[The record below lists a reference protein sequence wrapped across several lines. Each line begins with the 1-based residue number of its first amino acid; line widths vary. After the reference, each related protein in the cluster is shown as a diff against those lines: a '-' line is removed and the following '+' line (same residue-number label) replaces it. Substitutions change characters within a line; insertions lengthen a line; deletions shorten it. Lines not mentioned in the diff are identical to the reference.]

1 MVDEGPLASNLG
13 AGDARGGDA
22 GARWREDDDDEGGSD
37 EARIHRLLTRE
48 LGAKLADGFM
58 LARETQERW
67 ARRRHPHEGLRER
80 KKRRTRQQISDVAT
94 TLFVRRG
101 FDHVKVSQIAQI
113 VGVSEK
119 TVYNYFPTKESL
131 VFDRTDATV
140 ERLVHALRER
150 APGESP
156 TRAVL
161 RALGE
166 DMDDIEDL
174 PDEVYEFLPLFAQM
188 VEATPSLRAAW
199 LDLQRRLVDVA
210 TDELAAL
217 ADVDPRDPE
226 PMVAARAIVA
236 LSDLSLAS
244 RTRHIEQGL
253 RGRELRDA
261 VMDDLDRAARLLDA
275 GLWSFNLLT
284 QGARTRQQ
292 LREAATAAEDARRQ
306 VLDALRQAR
315 TAWREIRGR

>member
-1 MVDEGPLASNLG
+1 M
-13 AGDARGGDA
+13 
-22 GARWREDDDDEGGSD
+22 
-37 EARIHRLLTRE
+37 
-48 LGAKLADGFM
+48 
-58 LARETQERW
+58 
-67 ARRRHPHEGLRER
+67 
-80 KKRRTRQQISDVAT
+80 
-94 TLFVRRG
+94 
-101 FDHVKVSQIAQI
+101 
-113 VGVSEK
+113 
-119 TVYNYFPTKESL
+119 
-131 VFDRTDATV
+131 
-140 ERLVHALRER
+140 
-150 APGESP
+150 
-156 TRAVL
+156 L

-199 LDLQRRLVDVA
+199 LDLQRRLVEVA